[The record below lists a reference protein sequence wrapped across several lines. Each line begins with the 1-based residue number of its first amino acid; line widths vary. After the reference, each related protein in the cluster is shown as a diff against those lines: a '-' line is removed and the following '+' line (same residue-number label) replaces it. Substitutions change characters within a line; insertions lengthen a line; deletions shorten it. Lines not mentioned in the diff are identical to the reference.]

1 MSKFFTKT
9 SAFVFVCS
17 SLLFGATDNAAVSVA
32 ITSEEETK
40 PVANLGGVILDII
53 HAKPA
58 VLTFQK
64 CVLNFSDPAQTA
76 RSSAKIATYLM
87 VEKTTGTLDLADI
100 AYLTCEG
107 IAAVSRKTPAAFGK
121 LAPYF
126 ADENA
131 VYQNIGYVI
140 GSIEV
145 ASHDLSILGSLPSC
159 TAFVQKTIAT
169 DLPKLLTRL
178 GASAEDQADI
188 TLLATVFTPMFAQLL
203 NKTYTGTMKAAAA
216 FGEIVED
223 RVPAGCG
230 CFGFGGSKAAKK

>member
-53 HAKPA
+53 HAEPA

-64 CVLNFSDPAQTA
+64 CVLNFSDTAQTA
-76 RSSAKIATYLM
+76 RSSAKIATYLL
-87 VEKTTGTLDLADI
+87 VEKATGTLDLADI

-107 IAAVSRKTPAAFGK
+107 IAAASRKTPAAFGK

-131 VYQNIGYVI
+131 VYLNIGYVI
-140 GSIEV
+140 GSIAV
-145 ASHDLSILGSLPSC
+145 ASHDLSILGTLPSC

-203 NKTYTGTMKAAAA
+203 NKTYTGTMNAAAA
-216 FGEIVED
+216 FDAAIED
-223 RVPAGCG
+223 RVSAGCG
-230 CFGFGGSKAAKK
+230 CLGWFKKS

>member
-53 HAKPA
+53 HAEPA
-58 VLTFQK
+58 ALTFQK

-121 LAPYF
+121 LAQF
-126 ADENA
+126 FVDENA
-131 VYQNIGYVI
+131 VYKNIGQVI

-145 ASHDLSILGSLPSC
+145 ASHDLSVLGNLPSC
-159 TAFVQKTIAT
+159 TAFVQQTIAT
-169 DLPKLLTRL
+169 DLPKLLTKL
-178 GASAEDQADI
+178 GASTEDQADI
-188 TLLATVFTPMFAQLL
+188 TLLATVFTPVFAQLL
-203 NKTYTGTMKAAAA
+203 NKTYTGTMNAAAA
-216 FGEIVED
+216 FDAVIED
-223 RVPAGCG
+223 RVPLCCG
-230 CFGFGGSKAAKK
+230 CFGS